1 MSENEWLDIFSQN
14 LEDIMEEKGY
24 TQQNLADDS
33 GLSKA
38 SISRYINAQRM
49 PTVKA
54 IISMA
59 YVLDLSI
66 DEFID
71 FGDKID

>member
-24 TQQNLADDS
+24 TQQNLADDT

-38 SISRYINAQRM
+38 SISNYVNGKQM
-49 PTVKA
+49 PTIKA

>member
-24 TQQNLADDS
+24 TQQNLADDA

-38 SISRYINAQRM
+38 SISNYVNGKRM
-49 PTVKA
+49 PTIKA
-54 IISMA
+54 IINMA
-59 YVLDLSI
+59 YVLDLDVS
-66 DEFID
+66 EFID
-71 FGDKID
+71 FDDRID